1 MPAKTK
7 AKSLDEFAA
16 DVPESTKRAR
26 WIEALSEFDEIVAA
40 YRNGIG
46 PRVIFEWLL
55 QEKGY
60 TADALRGYDRF
71 RNALKY
77 AAAS

>member
-1 MPAKTK
+1 MPKTK

-16 DVPESTKRAR
+16 TRPVVRRA
-26 WIEALSEFDEIVAA
+26 WITHLDEFDEIVAA

-46 PRVIFEWLL
+46 PRVIYEWLK

-60 TADALRGYDRF
+60 TEADLRSYNSFRQALRDQ
-71 RNALKY
+71 AVM
-77 AAAS
+77 A